1 MRIAWA
7 FTGAGHL
14 LLESVEALEAMV
26 EGGHEVT
33 ILLSGAAEEVL
44 RMYGLLER
52 VKRLSGGYYRELI
65 TEDEEGYS
73 FPITGRLSMGRYD
86 LLVVSPVTSNTV
98 AKVVHGI
105 ADTLVTNAVAQ
116 AGKGGVPV
124 YCVPVDL
131 EEGDVE
137 TVLPSK
143 LELELCRGCEPCLAA
158 AACPEDAIV
167 PGVEIRLLSCRGCGA
182 CRTACPHGAVSGGRI
197 ITIHMREVDI
207 RNTARLAA
215 MDGIR
220 VFAKP
225 CEILENM
232 AHSHI

>member
-14 LLESVEALEAMV
+14 LLESVEALEEMV
-26 EGGHEVT
+26 SRGHEVT

-44 RMYGLLER
+44 RMYGLFER
-52 VKRLSGGYYRELI
+52 VRKLSGGYYRELVL
-65 TEDEEGYS
+65 ESDEGYS

-98 AKVVHGI
+98 AKIVHGI

-116 AGKGGVPV
+116 AGKGGVAV

-143 LELELCRGCEPCLAA
+143 LELELCKRCEQCLAA
-158 AACPEDAIV
+158 AACPGDAIV
-167 PGVEIRLLSCRGCGA
+167 PGVEIRLLKCRGCGL
-182 CRTACPHGAVSGGRI
+182 CQSACPYGAVSGGRI

-207 RNTARLAA
+207 RNTERLSS
-215 MDGIR
+215 MEGIT
-220 VFAKP
+220 VFEGP
-225 CEILENM
+225 GEILGN
-232 AHSHI
+232 I